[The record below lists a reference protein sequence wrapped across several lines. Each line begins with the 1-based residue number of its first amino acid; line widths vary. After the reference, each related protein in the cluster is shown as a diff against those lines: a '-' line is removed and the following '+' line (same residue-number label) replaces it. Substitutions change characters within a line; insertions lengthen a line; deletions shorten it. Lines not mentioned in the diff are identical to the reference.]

1 MILILLAIVV
11 VAVVDITAG
20 GMMHDAV
27 KVVLVIV
34 TLGIGIVRTLG
45 KHQLH

>member
-1 MILILLAIVV
+1 MILVLLAIVV
-11 VAVVDITAG
+11 VAVADIIAG

-27 KVVLVIV
+27 KVVFIIV
-34 TLGIGIVRTLG
+34 TLGIGIAMVLG